1 MTDERRKEPRESK
14 RVMLTFVRVGE
25 KKVTRGIALNV
36 SRSGLLVASGAVFP
50 RGTRVLVTEANDPAQ
65 IAREF
70 EVRNTQLLNDGQAM
84 GLRAVVA
91 GKVAEPTGSFTLPV
105 AEGAAPASPRVKE
118 IRALPADLSAGPI
131 PTEAPT
137 EELTSSEQATVFTM
151 RFDTLAA
158 YHETYLR
165 DFKRGGAFIRAAILP
180 EQDELVLIEVIPPIE
195 GAKRLLGEAKVV
207 FRGGGGF
214 GVEFTDR
221 AAVLATL
228 PAP

>member
-1 MTDERRKEPRESK
+1 
-14 RVMLTFVRVGE
+14 
-25 KKVTRGIALNV
+25 
-36 SRSGLLVASGAVFP
+36 
-50 RGTRVLVTEANDPAQ
+50 
-65 IAREF
+65 
-70 EVRNTQLLNDGQAM
+70 
-84 GLRAVVA
+84 
-91 GKVAEPTGSFTLPV
+91 
-105 AEGAAPASPRVKE
+105 
-118 IRALPADLSAGPI
+118 
-131 PTEAPT
+131 
-137 EELTSSEQATVFTM
+137 M

-180 EQDELVLIEVIPPIE
+180 EQDEIVLIEVIPPIE

-228 PAP
+228 PPP

>member
-1 MTDERRKEPRESK
+1 MTDERRKEPRESR
-14 RVMLTFVRVGE
+14 RVMLTFVKVGE

-36 SRSGLLVASGAVFP
+36 SRTGLLVASGTVFP
-50 RGTRVLVTEANDPAQ
+50 RGTRVLVTEVNDPAQ

-70 EVRNTQLLNDGQAM
+70 EVRNTQRLTEGQAM
-84 GLRAVVA
+84 GLRAVIS
-91 GKVAEPTGSFTLPV
+91 GKVADATLPV
-105 AEGAAPASPRVKE
+105 AEGAPPTPVALSVPRIQE
-118 IRALPADLSAGPI
+118 IRALPADLTAGP
-131 PTEAPT
+131 APT
-137 EELTSSEQATVFTM
+137 EEPTSSEHATVFTM
-151 RFDTLAA
+151 RFDSLAA

-214 GVEFTDR
+214 GVEFSDR
-221 AAVLATL
+221 AAVLAML